1 LGHTLVGARSSGVIF
16 IVIVIVIVI
25 VVDVDLGHT
34 LANGLARSEGRS

>member
-16 IVIVIVIVI
+16 IVIVIVI